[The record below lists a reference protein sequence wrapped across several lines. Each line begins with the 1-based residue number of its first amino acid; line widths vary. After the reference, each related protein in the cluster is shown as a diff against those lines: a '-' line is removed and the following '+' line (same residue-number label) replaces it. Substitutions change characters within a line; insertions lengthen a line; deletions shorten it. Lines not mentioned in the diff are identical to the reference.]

1 MAGARLL
8 HTRYMSAPPVLKL
21 LHCPRTPPVCQL
33 LSSAAENPA
42 AQQSCP
48 DKHRST
54 RPRGAGAP
62 AGPERARPGPR
73 MRRRRGGCASR
84 PRCQN
89 QVAAQQHSPLRGRR
103 ASGRPGAPVQRAP
116 WKVLRL
122 GRGAP
127 RAPRRGPLL
136 RAAELLEDCLAGQRE
151 RPAGLRRTG
160 KPPHRRRGRELGGR
174 DCRAPAQWTCWRR
187 GSCQAQSALAQ
198 MQRSSRKHG
207 CPSPGVAAQARGAP
221 WRQPAAGRAAACP
234 ARSTARP
241 PAGPSEETAA
251 SLWQRCAR
259 ACATS
264 KGSSV
269 CVHPDDALIQTR
281 QCASGAT

>member
-1 MAGARLL
+1 VAGARLL

-160 KPPHRRRGRELGGR
+160 KPPHRRRGRELGGLR
-174 DCRAPAQWTCWRR
+174 LSSAGTVDVLATRQLPGAERTGTDAAKFAEAWVSQPW
-187 GSCQAQSALAQ
+187 GSC
-198 MQRSSRKHG
+198 
-207 CPSPGVAAQARGAP
+207 PG
-221 WRQPAAGRAAACP
+221 AGRAV
-234 ARSTARP
+234 
-241 PAGPSEETAA
+241 ETASSWPSGSLPSTQHSAPSGRSARGNCCIAVAAVRA
-251 SLWQRCAR
+251 SLRDQQRVQRLC
-259 ACATS
+259 
-264 KGSSV
+264 
-269 CVHPDDALIQTR
+269 PP
-281 QCASGAT
+281 